1 MFKWIKD
8 SGTKYDLCNKSLMQK
23 KVEKSQ
29 KNENCT
35 MINMMY
41 A

>member
-8 SGTKYDLCNKSLMQK
+8 CGIKYDLYNKSLMQK

-29 KNENCT
+29 KTEHCT